1 VHVRV
6 ADRYRLDEP
15 LGRGGMGEVWRAT
28 DEVLSRP
35 VAVKLLLNADID
47 PEAAERFRLEA
58 QTAGRLNDAHLVTVY
73 DFGSHDRRFYLV
85 MELIDGHSLA
95 HELATQGLLEPQRVA
110 DIAGQTAAGLAA
122 AHRQGVIHHDI
133 KPSNLL
139 LTADGTV
146 KIADFGIARFADE
159 TTATLS
165 STSRMM
171 GSSMYLAPE
180 RGLGRTTT
188 GPLSDVYSLG
198 CVLYELLTGRPPFR
212 GDHPAAVVYQHVD
225 APPAPPGELRPGLPA
240 AFEDYLL
247 RMLAKEPGRR
257 PTAEQVADW
266 FTTPAWQGDRPEHA
280 RRAGLAVAAGRI
292 SGPSQPPRARGA
304 WLPPRKALIGVA
316 GAVAFGTAAMV
327 AMAENTG
334 RVAPVSRPSE
344 TRTSSP
350 STAATPTATPTA
362 PSTTAEPTTSATQSA
377 AHRIAPVPPPSA
389 KKAPKGKPP
398 KKGAAKEK
406 HPKQGGQRV
415 PATAAGPSR

>member
-1 VHVRV
+1 MRV

-73 DFGSHDRRFYLV
+73 DFGSHDHRFYLV
-85 MELIDGHSLA
+85 MELIDGQSLA
-95 HELATQGLLEPQRVA
+95 HELAAQGVLEPQRVA

-171 GSSMYLAPE
+171 GTSKYLAPE

-188 GPLSDVYSLG
+188 GPPSDVYSLG
-198 CVLYELLTGRPPFR
+198 CVLYELLTGRPPFH

-225 APPAPPGELRPGLPA
+225 APPAPPGELRPGLPE

-257 PTAEQVADW
+257 PTAEQVANW
-266 FTTPAWQGDRPEHA
+266 FTSSAWQEDRPEHA
-280 RRAGLAVAAGRI
+280 RRAGLTGAAGRI
-292 SGPSQPPRARGA
+292 SGPSQPPRARGVR
-304 WLPPRKALIGVA
+304 LPPRKALIGFA
-316 GAVAFGTAAMV
+316 GAVAIGTAAMV
-327 AMAENTG
+327 GMPENTG
-334 RVAPVSRPSE
+334 RVAPVSRPTE

-350 STAATPTATPTA
+350 STATPTA

-377 AHRIAPVPPPSA
+377 AQSAAHRTAPPPPPPA
-389 KKAPKGKPP
+389 KKPPKGKPT

-406 HPKQGGQRV
+406 HPKQGDQRV
-415 PATAAGPSR
+415 PATAAGSSR